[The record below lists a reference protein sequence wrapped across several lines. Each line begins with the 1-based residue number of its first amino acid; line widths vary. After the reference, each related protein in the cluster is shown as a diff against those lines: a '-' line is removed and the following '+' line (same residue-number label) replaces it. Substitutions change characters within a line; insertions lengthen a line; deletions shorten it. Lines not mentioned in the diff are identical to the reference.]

1 MNVRDRA
8 NLEQFMN
15 NGAPQNSFQF
25 QPMRHELNAIQNQP
39 NAIHQQQSNCRKTL
53 LRNLHL
59 LRLQHQ

>member
-8 NLEQFMN
+8 NLDQFMN

-39 NAIHQQQSNCRKTL
+39 NAIHQQQSNWSQDFVAQF
-53 LRNLHL
+53 HL